1 MKWYAERVQGHP
13 WDKRGPVSHTHTP
26 DACSCLG
33 EENMGE
39 RTLIGPFVAH
49 ISEGLRGLQSRL
61 ESVSYS
67 HTWSQKVIFKDKPSP
82 QILDVVWDFK

>member
-1 MKWYAERVQGHP
+1 
-13 WDKRGPVSHTHTP
+13 
-26 DACSCLG
+26 
-33 EENMGE
+33 MGE